1 MMRITFGGQEIEAE
15 HGQLIGAEGLDASA
29 CKVDS
34 TDYAAM
40 DGAAFTGAR
49 MGRRDVRLTYAVSND
64 AEEARKRI
72 YEVFEP
78 KSRKTLGIKTELKD
92 LVAEA
97 YVGAVDVDP
106 WARPQTVEVTLTCTD
121 PWLYAREG
129 RTFLS
134 ERIGSG
140 YGWNVSNRG
149 ASVGFVT
156 AERLSSSDGSVT
168 AGGETAAWAVVG
180 VSEVA
185 LDTREGSRDLFTA
198 GAGGSRT
205 SYASAMTSWAWPQV
219 PHGESVVTI
228 GGTHGTT
235 GVALTIRERWAGI

>member
-40 DGAAFTGAR
+40 DGAAFTGTR
-49 MGRRDVRLTYAVSND
+49 MGRRDVRLTYAVGSE
-64 AEEARKRI
+64 AEEARQRI

-78 KSRKTLGIKTELKD
+78 KSKKTLGIKTELKD
-92 LVAEA
+92 LTAEA

-121 PWLYAREG
+121 PWLYGET
-129 RTFLS
+129 RTFTAVS
-134 ERIGSG
+134 SGGS
-140 YGWNVSNRG
+140 YVWQVSNEG

-156 AERLSSSDGSVT
+156 DATLKASGSVT
-168 AGGETAAWAVVG
+168 AGGETISWTGAEASLV
-180 VSEVA
+180 
-185 LDTREGSRDLFTA
+185 LDTREGHRDLYKP
-198 GAGGSRT
+198 RT
-205 SYASAMTSWAWPQV
+205 GNTPVSYASAITSWAWPQV
-219 PHGESVVTI
+219 PHGDSVVT
-228 GGTHGTT
+228 GAESGST
-235 GVALTIRERWAGI
+235 LTIRERWAGI